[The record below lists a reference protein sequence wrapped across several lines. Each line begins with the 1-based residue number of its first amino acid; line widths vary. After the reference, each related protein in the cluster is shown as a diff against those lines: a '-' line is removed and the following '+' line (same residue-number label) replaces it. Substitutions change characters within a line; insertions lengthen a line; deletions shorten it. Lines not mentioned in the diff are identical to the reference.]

1 VSAFDAAV
9 ADIDASLF
17 DMMGDDATVQRGA
30 GAPVP
35 VRVVVTRGVAK
46 LGEYGQV
53 VARVTTV
60 LFHQSDLTIGGV
72 TYTGWQPQQGDQLT
86 LTDGTRKVASIDA
99 DDGYVTTAVLH
110 G

>member
-1 VSAFDAAV
+1 MSAFDIAV
-9 ADIDASLF
+9 ADMDAALF
-17 DMMGDDATVQRGA
+17 DVMGDDATVQRGV
-30 GAPVP
+30 GAPVA
-35 VRVVVTRGVAK
+35 VRVVVTRGQEK

-60 LFHQSDLTIGGV
+60 LFRNSE
-72 TYTGWQPQQGDQLT
+72 WQPLQGDLLT
-86 LTDGTRKVASIDA
+86 LTDGARKVASIDS

>member
-1 VSAFDAAV
+1 VSDFDAAV
-9 ADIDASLF
+9 ADMDASLF
-17 DMMGDDATVQRGA
+17 EVMGDVATVQRGA
-30 GAPVP
+30 GAPVT
-35 VRVVVTRGVAK
+35 VRVVVTRGQAR

-60 LFHQSDLTIGGV
+60 LFRNSE
-72 TYTGWQPQQGDQLT
+72 WQPQQGDQLA
-86 LTDGTRKVASIDA
+86 LADGTRRVASIDA